1 MIAATAAH
9 AEALA
14 AIHRAAF
21 PPRGVQGEVWGEVW
35 GADAIAAQLGLP
47 GTFAMLDPRGG
58 MILAR
63 VIADQAEVL
72 TLAVIPA
79 SRRRGVATAL
89 LAAVL
94 RESAVRGAGAVFL
107 EVSSGN
113 QPARGLYAAAG
124 FRQVGRR
131 PHYYPDRSDA
141 LVLRADLSPSAAPGC

>member
-21 PPRGVQGEVWGEVW
+21 PPRGAQGEAW
-35 GADAIAAQLGLP
+35 GADAIGVQLGLP

-72 TLAVIPA
+72 TLAVSPA

-89 LAAVL
+89 LEAVL
-94 RESAVRGAGAVFL
+94 RESAARGAGAVFL
-107 EVSSGN
+107 EVSSAN
-113 QPARGLYAAAG
+113 LPARALYAAAG
-124 FRQVGRR
+124 FRQVGWR